1 MEKRLKNLNEQT
13 GIKNICKLALQAG
26 GDISQLIIPT
36 HETGGDGLTNGT
48 ILKVNGEWLM
58 NIRRVAYALF
68 HSENNQKFHS
78 PWGPLVYFNP
88 EDDITLTTMN
98 YMCEIDPDNL
108 KLKKWTKTNTSKL
121 DVKPIW
127 EFVGHEDV
135 RLAHW
140 DNILYQTGVRR
151 DTTPNGEGRMELSTI
166 EKRGCCDW
174 EETERQRL
182 STPDGRT
189 HAEGGS
195 YCEKN
200 WMPINDMPYHYV
212 KWCVPTEIVKVN
224 PDDGSVKQI
233 ALVNQPNF
241 KPPRDIRGSS
251 NVIKYKDMWVAI
263 IHECDLWYDIDEK
276 KDAVYHHRILCWDKD
291 WNLIKTSET
300 FNFMTGQIE
309 FTCGLALDGDN
320 FLIPFGFQDHTSF
333 LLKLPTSV
341 FDFLIEDE
349 IVQSEIGKDN
359 HEDTVITRFIKDP
372 HNGQLAFDMAEWYF
386 GKGQYASALGFY
398 SRCAEYSDDENLI
411 YQSVYMLAGCLSA
424 MKRRDNAEELMYLKA
439 IELDKDRPE
448 AYLALSRWYSW
459 RNQPN
464 KAYSFA
470 SMGCQCTKKG
480 FKVSPSLGYDES
492 ELQLQRI
499 LFSSFDGKYEEKKK
513 VLQQA
518 VNDGI
523 DYPWVKHHADKWNIK
538 KNN

>member
-1 MEKRLKNLNEQT
+1 MEKRLENLKEQT
-13 GIKNICKLALQAG
+13 GIKNICKLALESG
-26 GDISQLIIPT
+26 GDISPLILPSS
-36 HETGGDGLTNGT
+36 ETGGDGLTNGT
-48 ILKVNGEWLM
+48 ILKVDGKWLM

-68 HSENNQKFHS
+68 HSENHQKFHS

-88 EDDITLTTMN
+88 EDDITLTTTN
-98 YMCEIDPDNL
+98 YMCEINADNL
-108 KLKKWTKTNTSKL
+108 ELLNWSKTDTSKL

-166 EKRGCCDW
+166 EKSDPFNW
-174 EETERQRL
+174 KEVERQRL

-189 HAEGGS
+189 NSQGGS

-200 WMPINDMPYHYV
+200 WMPINDIPYHYV

-224 PDDGSVKQI
+224 PNDGSVDQV
-233 ALVNQPNF
+233 ALIEQPNF
-241 KPPRDIRGSS
+241 TPPRDIRGSS
-251 NVIKYKDMWVAI
+251 NVIRYKDMWVAI
-263 IHECDLWYDIDEK
+263 VHECDLWYDIDEK
-276 KDAVYHHRILCWDKD
+276 KDAVYHHRILCWDND

-300 FNFMTGQIE
+300 FNFMTGQVE

-341 FDFLIEDE
+341 FDFLIGGNIPEQTIDTY
-349 IVQSEIGKDN
+349 K
-359 HEDTVITRFIKDP
+359 DTVITDFINDP
-372 HNGQLAFDMAEWYF
+372 HNGKLAFDMAEWYF
-386 GKGQYASALGFY
+386 NQGQYASALGFY
-398 SRCAEYSDDENLI
+398 SRCAEYSDDDNLI
-411 YQSVYMLAGCLSA
+411 YQSVYMLAGSLSA

-459 RNQPN
+459 RNNPH
-464 KAYSFA
+464 KAYYYA
-470 SMGCQCTKKG
+470 SMGCKCTKKG
-480 FKVSPSLGYDES
+480 IEVSTSLGYSES
-492 ELQLQRI
+492 ELQLQRV
-499 LFSSFDGKYEEKKK
+499 LFSSFDGKYDEKKA
-513 VLQQA
+513 VLQNA
-518 VNDGI
+518 VNDGL
-523 DYPWVKHHADKWNIK
+523 DYPWVKHHADKWGIK